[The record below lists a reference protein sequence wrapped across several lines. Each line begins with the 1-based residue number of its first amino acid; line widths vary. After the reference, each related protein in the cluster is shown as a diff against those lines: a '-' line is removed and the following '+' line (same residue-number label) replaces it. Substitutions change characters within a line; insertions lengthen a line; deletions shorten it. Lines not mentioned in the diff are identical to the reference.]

1 MINKKIIQAVKDIY
15 ATDEFVPLHVPQFL
29 GNEKKYL
36 NEMIDSTFVSSVGYF
51 SWINLRN

>member
-1 MINKKIIQAVKDIY
+1 MINKKFIQAVKDIY
-15 ATDEFVPLHVPQFL
+15 ATDEFIPLHIPQSL

-36 NEMIDSTFVSSVGYF
+36 NEMTDSTFVSSVVYF